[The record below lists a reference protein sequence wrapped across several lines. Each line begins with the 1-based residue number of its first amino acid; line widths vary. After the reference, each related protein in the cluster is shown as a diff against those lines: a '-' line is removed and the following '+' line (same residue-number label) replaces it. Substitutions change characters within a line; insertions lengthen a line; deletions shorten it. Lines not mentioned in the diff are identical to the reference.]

1 MMSRCIISCFLLLS
15 ALVTDAQSKT
25 YIGVEVAYSKDVFT
39 IVNPEEHLAKPD
51 LNSALWGA
59 TIRHQPFK
67 YWFLEAGLY
76 ARAYKKGIAFING
89 SGGSGTDRTGI
100 LIPLRVGGRLPFFK
114 EKIALCAVAGYTQG
128 WATESQ
134 GGWSSGGGQY
144 PGPDQYH
151 YEYDT
156 QYPEQAFSLFQLG
169 AGLDVRLW
177 PKTLL
182 TLSTN
187 YYTGINK
194 IMIQHI
200 EYTVN
205 NGPVI
210 QTTSYTKGN
219 FYTIGIGIRQQL
231 NL

>member
-1 MMSRCIISCFLLLS
+1 MHRCIACCFFLFTS
-15 ALVTDAQSKT
+15 LVAVAQPAT
-25 YIGVEVAYSKDVFT
+25 YIGVEVAYSADV
-39 IVNPEEHLAKPD
+39 IGIDNAEGQLAKPD

-59 TIRHQPFK
+59 NIRHQPWK
-67 YWFLEAGLY
+67 YLFLEGGVY
-76 ARAYKKGIAFING
+76 TRAYKKGIAFTNG
-89 SGGSGTDRTGI
+89 TGSSGTDLTGI
-100 LIPLRVGGRLPFFK
+100 LVPLRVGGRLPLFK
-114 EKIALCAVAGYTQG
+114 ERIAFCAVAGYTQG
-128 WATESQ
+128 WVTESQ
-134 GGWSSGGGQY
+134 SSWSSGGMQN
-144 PGPDQYH
+144 PGFDKIQ

-169 AGLDVRLW
+169 MGLDIRLW

-210 QTTSYTKGN
+210 KATSYTKGN
-219 FYTIGIGIRQQL
+219 FYTVGIGFKHRL

>member
-1 MMSRCIISCFLLLS
+1 M
-15 ALVTDAQSKT
+15 AEAQSKT

-39 IVNPEEHLAKPD
+39 IVNPEGQLAKPD
-51 LNSALWGA
+51 LNSALWGVN
-59 TIRHQPFK
+59 IRHLPLK
-67 YWFLEAGLY
+67 YLFLEAGVY
-76 ARAYKKGIAFING
+76 TRAYKKGIAFTNG
-89 SGGSGTDRTGI
+89 TGGSGTDLTGI
-100 LIPLRVGGRLPFFK
+100 LVPLRVGGRLPLFK
-114 EKIALCAVAGYTQG
+114 EKIAFCPVVGYTQG
-128 WATESQ
+128 WVTESQ
-134 GGWSSGGGQY
+134 DSWSSGGNLN
-144 PGPDQYH
+144 PGFDKIQ
-151 YEYDT
+151 YEYNT

-169 AGLDVRLW
+169 IGLDIRLW

-182 TLSTN
+182 TLSSN

-210 QTTSYTKGN
+210 KATSYTKGN
-219 FYTIGIGIRQQL
+219 FYTVGIGFKHRL